1 MQLALR
7 APFFLP
13 TAKAAGFQTEG
24 SVKNHRG

>member
-24 SVKNHRG
+24 SVKER